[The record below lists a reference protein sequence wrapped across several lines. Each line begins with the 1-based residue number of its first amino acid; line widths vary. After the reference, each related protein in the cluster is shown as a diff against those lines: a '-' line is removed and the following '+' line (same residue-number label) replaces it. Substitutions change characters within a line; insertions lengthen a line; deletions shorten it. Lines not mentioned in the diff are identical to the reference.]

1 MAGTQY
7 LCFADYI
14 IFEGNNTYN
23 INSCDII
30 EVFYNLRTDLD
41 KLECAANITRIVN
54 DVATENENNYKIL
67 QLLLN
72 TLYMISETDMNRDL
86 ITSIFKMR
94 LSAIL
99 GFTPRVEKCV
109 NCKTTEELSHFSIKD
124 NGFKCK
130 NCSKQDT
137 GAIKMHDGTR
147 DGIKYTIMAPAKK
160 LFGFNITEECIKEY
174 KLISK
179 IYLNEK
185 LEKDYK

>member
-7 LCFADYI
+7 LCFADYVLY
-14 IFEGNNTYN
+14 EGANNYS

-41 KLECAANITRIVN
+41 KLQCAANLAKIVQ
-54 DVATENENNYKIL
+54 DVTTENENNYKTL

-72 TLYMISETDMNRDL
+72 TLYMLSETDTNMDL

-94 LSAIL
+94 LASII
-99 GFTPRVEKCV
+99 GFTPQINKCV
-109 NCKTTEELSHFSIKD
+109 GCGTTENITHFSIKD
-124 NGFKCK
+124 NGFKCE

-137 GAIKMHDGTR
+137 GSITMHEGTQNA
-147 DGIKYTIMAPAKK
+147 IKYTIMAPSKK
-160 LFGFNITEECIKEY
+160 IFGFNITEEALKEF